1 MSGQVKD
8 SVTITADGAVEVE
21 VRGCDCEEYL
31 RFLSDR
37 MYVSCNNSVYEL
49 IQEASIMKTFN
60 TIFLSLLII
69 IISSCSKDEPTSPN
83 QSGIPSKPKN
93 LNSKYEDRI
102 VVLKWETPDNT
113 GNPVITK
120 YLIYRKSGSSNFE
133 NTGFTVYNN
142 TTYKDTSVTIFH
154 SYSYYVTAINTDGE
168 SEKSNEISATPYPL
182 GLNERVICIAI
193 NGNDLYAGGD
203 FYTAGGISAKS
214 IAKWNGTNWSAL
226 GSGLNRAVYKIA
238 IYGNDLIVSGEFQ
251 TAGGVIANKIA
262 KWDGTNWSAFGG
274 GLNTNVFTL
283 AVNGNDLYAGG
294 QFSTIGGVS
303 AKNIAK
309 YDGTNW
315 SALGSGVNS
324 NVEDIEIKGND
335 IYAGGAF
342 SIAGGVSANRIAKW
356 NGSSWSALGSGVYSG
371 VNAQLSSVAI
381 NGNDVYAGG

>member
-1 MSGQVKD
+1 
-8 SVTITADGAVEVE
+8 
-21 VRGCDCEEYL
+21 
-31 RFLSDR
+31 
-37 MYVSCNNSVYEL
+37 
-49 IQEASIMKTFN
+49 MKTFN

-154 SYSYYVTAINTDGE
+154 SYSYYVTAINADGE

-226 GSGLNRAVYKIA
+226 GNGINTTVLSIAINGNDLYAGGQFTTAGEASANNIAKWNGTNWSALGSGLNRAVYKIA

-262 KWDGTNWSAFGG
+262 KWDGTN
-274 GLNTNVFTL
+274 
-283 AVNGNDLYAGG
+283 
-294 QFSTIGGVS
+294 
-303 AKNIAK
+303 
-309 YDGTNW
+309 
-315 SALGSGVNS
+315 
-324 NVEDIEIKGND
+324 
-335 IYAGGAF
+335 
-342 SIAGGVSANRIAKW
+342 
-356 NGSSWSALGSGVYSG
+356 
-371 VNAQLSSVAI
+371 
-381 NGNDVYAGG
+381 